1 MTSTGGRAHWER
13 VYEEKADAQL
23 SWWRARAG
31 LSRTLIEDALRS
43 RGDHEAPARVLDVG
57 GGECTLGVELAALG
71 CEVTVLDLSGAALD
85 RGRRR
90 AVALD
95 TAAAARMRW
104 MEGDVTKTAAETLGM
119 VDVWHDRAV
128 FHFLTDA
135 THQASYASLLESALT
150 PGGVAVIGTFAL
162 DGPERCSGLPVVRRD
177 AQGIAAAMGPGF
189 TLVQAHRE
197 VHATPWGSEQPFAFS
212 VLRRR

>member
-1 MTSTGGRAHWER
+1 MGNSPSSFKT
-13 VYEEKADAQL
+13 
-23 SWWRARAG
+23 ARAG
-31 LSRTLIEDALRS
+31 LTAGDASSLS
-43 RGDHEAPARVLDVG
+43 EEVWSDLWGSDGSQPPLGPGDMLN
-57 GGECTLGVELAALG
+57 
-71 CEVTVLDLSGAALD
+71 
-85 RGRRR
+85 
-90 AVALD
+90 
-95 TAAAARMRW
+95 
-104 MEGDVTKTAAETLGM
+104 
-119 VDVWHDRAV
+119 
-128 FHFLTDA
+128 FLTDA